1 MIQMSPVVKKRV
13 NLIKYIQKEIYSY
26 SFVRFNASV
35 FIVKEIIINHKERLI
50 FQQTSKVKSFDK
62 NERIHTNSF
71 ANKFMRI
78 ENAKTKL
85 LMPHTYLQLNID
97 VETFPSKRLINTSD

>member
-1 MIQMSPVVKKRV
+1 MSPVVKKRV

-50 FQQTSKVKSFDK
+50 F
-62 NERIHTNSF
+62 
-71 ANKFMRI
+71 
-78 ENAKTKL
+78 
-85 LMPHTYLQLNID
+85 
-97 VETFPSKRLINTSD
+97 